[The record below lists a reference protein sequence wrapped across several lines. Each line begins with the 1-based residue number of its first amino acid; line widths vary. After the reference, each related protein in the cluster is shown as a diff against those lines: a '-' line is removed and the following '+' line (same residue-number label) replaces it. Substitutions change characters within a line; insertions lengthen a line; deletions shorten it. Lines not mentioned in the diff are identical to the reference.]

1 VPVRHE
7 VFEQLYEENA
17 QPLLNFVLYRTGD
30 RALAEDIVADTFL
43 RALTSRRPVD
53 SRRGSPRAWL
63 FTVALNLVR
72 DHKRR
77 DAVQQRAAEHG
88 ATNAGD
94 AGQAAFASVERGDEV
109 SRALAVLGPEE
120 REAVALRYGADL
132 PVKEIARITGS
143 RPATVEK
150 RLYRALGKLRDE
162 LPATSPSALP

>member
-77 DAVQQRAAEHG
+77 DAVQQRTAEPRQSG
-88 ATNAGD
+88 AD
-94 AGQAAFASVERGDEV
+94 EDSFASVERGDEI
-109 SRALAVLGPEE
+109 SRALAALGVEE

-132 PVKEIARITGS
+132 PVKEIARITGDK
-143 RPATVEK
+143 PATIEK
-150 RLYRALGKLRDE
+150 RLYRALSKLRDQ
-162 LPATSPSALP
+162 LPTPSSRA